1 MKYSYACLDKR
12 VAVTINIELFPP
24 SHFLECKYLDP
35 PHIKSKKANSELGKL
50 KGSRRL
56 NKKSGHVLVNIL
68 NF

>member
-35 PHIKSKKANSELGKL
+35 PHIKSKKANSELGKI
-50 KGSRRL
+50 KRQSSS
-56 NKKSGHVLVNIL
+56 KKKWAPSW
-68 NF
+68 